1 LINTTFIR
9 AIRDNIFDFV
19 APEHC
24 AICNKHIK
32 PNSAQF
38 KMLCNACLNSIP
50 YAPPPNIIR
59 NRFYEH
65 FSEDKVAI
73 DGATA
78 LISLKEN
85 AQYLEAIHK
94 FKYAGLSQLAYEYGK
109 LLGRRMQIDGMTE
122 YQYIIPVPI
131 HKVKYRE
138 RGYNQAYHIS
148 LGLVEFV
155 AGKMSDDFVKRNQY
169 TITQTA
175 LSKEQRKHNVGNI
188 FELNKE
194 FDPKGSRILLV
205 DDVLT
210 TGSTINS
217 LAKSLKSAGAE
228 RCDCATV
235 AIA

>member
-1 LINTTFIR
+1 MINTTFIR